1 MPPGKSGRCDVV
13 DCLRVRSAPMRLFR
27 VQLERTLGAKRSHLD
42 KAATF
47 RRLRIG
53 GPLGTD
59 ALADVADA
67 PPYASASRTHASA
80 YRSRWYR
87 SGLARRC
94 CLSRTL
100 YRFCN
105 AQLMYITVSTVP
117 VVHMLYDSTTLSS
130 MVVGTIMLVHST
142 EYRVP

>member
-1 MPPGKSGRCDVV
+1 MPV
-13 DCLRVRSAPMRLFR
+13 L
-27 VQLERTLGAKRSHLD
+27 TGAGGTGADSHD
-42 KAATF
+42 DAAST
-47 RRLRIG
+47 G
-53 GPLGTD
+53 
-59 ALADVADA
+59 
-67 PPYASASRTHASA
+67 SM
-80 YRSRWYR
+80 
-87 SGLARRC
+87 
-94 CLSRTL
+94 